1 MTCLRASR
9 GYSRSLLGDVGSQ
22 LRVLSALRRGS
33 IIYAAQAHEVTGLAL
48 ARRQGLL
55 RAPIVGVFHGVRWRL
70 PLHRASLP
78 GFDRAI
84 AMSKL
89 TAQALIR
96 ENYPA
101 DRISVLNW
109 GPDLEFTEFSPE
121 APRSSEGG
129 VVATGKTARDWRTL
143 IEALARTGARARIYA
158 GESVSACRLPD
169 NVEVVPSVA
178 LRPSPE
184 APYTYGHTVHDLRSA
199 AVVAIPLV
207 DPYPLQ
213 GLTELADAIAC
224 ARPVIVTR
232 APYFDLDVEA
242 IGCGWWV
249 DEGDVEGW
257 TATIEQA
264 LADRARL
271 REMGQAGRRWAERNW
286 NARIFADGVER
297 VLADVARS
305 IAGSN

>member
-1 MTCLRASR
+1 MLFTNNYDMHLARAGWRLGAYPSHHLFGTAYLGPQFDVVDVR
-9 GYSRSLLGDVGSQ
+9 YREDDVFARFTRYSRSLLGDVGSQ

-70 PLHRASLP
+70 PLHRASLA

-178 LRPSPE
+178 LQ
-184 APYTYGHTVHDLRSA
+184 AVAGGALHLRTHGA
-199 AVVAIPLV
+199 
-207 DPYPLQ
+207 
-213 GLTELADAIAC
+213 
-224 ARPVIVTR
+224 
-232 APYFDLDVEA
+232 
-242 IGCGWWV
+242 
-249 DEGDVEGW
+249 
-257 TATIEQA
+257 
-264 LADRARL
+264 
-271 REMGQAGRRWAERNW
+271 
-286 NARIFADGVER
+286 
-297 VLADVARS
+297 
-305 IAGSN
+305 